1 MKKYLL
7 LLLVA
12 FTAVALLSSCRS
24 KKSAV
29 ETNTQISAEEA
40 TWKNVTVPVRL
51 ELLEPQKISF
61 SGRATLV
68 RDEYVYI
75 SVRMLGFEVAQL
87 YVSPTEADVVI
98 KQINKMWIQEPIG
111 EKFARLNLPFQ
122 VLQEAMLGEPKA
134 IERLPKNLDLTVSGT
149 KTSPV
154 LTLKA
159 GAKGKS
165 VTGRMTLSLSEAQW
179 DSTRPA
185 TFSAPGSDYKKT
197 NLKGLKDALPSL

>member
-12 FTAVALLSSCRS
+12 FTAIALLPSCRS

-29 ETNTQISAEEA
+29 ETNAQISAEEA

-154 LTLKA
+154 
-159 GAKGKS
+159 
-165 VTGRMTLSLSEAQW
+165 
-179 DSTRPA
+179 
-185 TFSAPGSDYKKT
+185 
-197 NLKGLKDALPSL
+197 